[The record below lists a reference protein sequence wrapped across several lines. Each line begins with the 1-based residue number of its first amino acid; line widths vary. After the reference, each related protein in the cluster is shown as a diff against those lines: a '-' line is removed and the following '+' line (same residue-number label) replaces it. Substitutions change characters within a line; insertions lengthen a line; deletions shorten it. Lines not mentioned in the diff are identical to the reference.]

1 MSVVCATCGTSNRDA
16 AMFCIGCA
24 GRLPAFV
31 ATGPSALEAMG
42 VPSPAVRTP
51 ARAEL
56 PRAGVATVAETP
68 AFWLMLGLA
77 GLAGLIALAMA
88 AGGYL
93 FDRRA
98 GAGTPT
104 STSENLAAAGAAR
117 DPAPAA
123 SASSA
128 TRPAP
133 AAVSAAPPVPAAD
146 SIPSPQEW
154 LDKAEE
160 LVDSVVPRLTGTSPS
175 TSTPAPLTPLVPAPL
190 ARDDI
195 GPDAPAR
202 VVAAFY
208 GALAAGDG
216 EAAAAVITP
225 AKRDVGRFSKERMTR
240 FYGSFSEPLSIRS
253 IRQIDAHAVEAR
265 YTYRATR
272 SVCEGVALVRTER
285 VADQTVIRSIRANC

>member
-1 MSVVCATCGTSNRDA
+1 MSVVCGTCGTSNRA
-16 AMFCIGCA
+16 TAMFCIGCA

-42 VPSPAVRTP
+42 VPPPS
-51 ARAEL
+51 ARAPVRVER
-56 PRAGVATVAETP
+56 PRADAVAVAETP
-68 AFWLMLGLA
+68 AFWLTL
-77 GLAGLIALAMA
+77 GLAGLIALTAA
-88 AGGYL
+88 AGWYL
-93 FDRRA
+93 LDRRA
-98 GAGTPT
+98 GAGPGTPA
-104 STSENLAAAGAAR
+104 SKRENLAAAGT
-117 DPAPAA
+117 APKPSSAMPA
-123 SASSA
+123 SAPTRSA
-128 TRPAP
+128 GVATAP
-133 AAVSAAPPVPAAD
+133 SVPAAD

-160 LVDSVVPRLTGTSPS
+160 LVDSVVPGLTGTSPPSYRS
-175 TSTPAPLTPLVPAPL
+175 TAVPLTPLVPGPL
-190 ARDDI
+190 ARNDI

-216 EAAAAVITP
+216 EAAAAIVTP
-225 AKRDVGRFSKERMTR
+225 AKRDVGRFSGARMTQ

-272 SVCEGVALVRTER
+272 TVCEGVALVRTER
-285 VADQTVIRSIRANC
+285 VAEQTVIRSIRANC

>member
-1 MSVVCATCGTSNRDA
+1 MSVVCETCGTSNRA
-16 AMFCIGCA
+16 TAMFCIGCA

-31 ATGPSALEAMG
+31 ATGPSALEALG
-42 VPSPAVRTP
+42 VAPPAARAPVRP
-51 ARAEL
+51 ARPGSQVAAV
-56 PRAGVATVAETP
+56 AGTP
-68 AFWLMLGLA
+68 AFWLTLGLA
-77 GLAGLIALAMA
+77 GLL
-88 AGGYL
+88 
-93 FDRRA
+93 
-98 GAGTPT
+98 
-104 STSENLAAAGAAR
+104 
-117 DPAPAA
+117 
-123 SASSA
+123 
-128 TRPAP
+128 
-133 AAVSAAPPVPAAD
+133 AVSAAAGWYLLERPRPATAATSRPPAPTPPVVDA

-160 LVDSVVPRLTGTSPS
+160 LIDSVMPHLTEASPS
-175 TSTPAPLTPLVPAPL
+175 SSGSTPAPLTPLVPAPL
-190 ARDDI
+190 ARNDT

-225 AKRDVGRFSKERMTR
+225 AKRDIGRFSGARMTR

-272 SVCEGVALVRTER
+272 TLCEGIALVRTER
-285 VADQTVIRSIRANC
+285 VAEQTVIRSIRANC

>member
-1 MSVVCATCGTSNRDA
+1 MR
-16 AMFCIGCA
+16 M
-24 GRLPAFV
+24 
-31 ATGPSALEAMG
+31 
-42 VPSPAVRTP
+42 P
-51 ARAEL
+51 ARVER
-56 PRAGVATVAETP
+56 PRDGVATVAETP

-77 GLAGLIALAMA
+77 GLVAVAMA

-133 AAVSAAPPVPAAD
+133 AAVSAAHPVPVAD
-146 SIPSPQEW
+146 AIPSPQEW

-160 LVDSVVPRLTGTSPS
+160 LVDSVVPRLSGTSTPA
-175 TSTPAPLTPLVPAPL
+175 PAPLTPLVPAPL

-195 GPDAPAR
+195 GPDAPA
-202 VVAAFY
+202 
-208 GALAAGDG
+208 
-216 EAAAAVITP
+216 P
-225 AKRDVGRFSKERMTR
+225 
-240 FYGSFSEPLSIRS
+240 
-253 IRQIDAHAVEAR
+253 
-265 YTYRATR
+265 
-272 SVCEGVALVRTER
+272 
-285 VADQTVIRSIRANC
+285 